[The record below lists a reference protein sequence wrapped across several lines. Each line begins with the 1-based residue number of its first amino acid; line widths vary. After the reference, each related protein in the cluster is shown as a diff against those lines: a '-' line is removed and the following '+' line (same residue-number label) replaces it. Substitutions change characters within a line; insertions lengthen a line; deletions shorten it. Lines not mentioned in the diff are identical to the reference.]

1 MTDLFIELLNQ
12 FTAGVDYQETL
23 TQVTDRFRMI
33 TQDLSLSNE
42 IPDHL
47 EKKIVE
53 LFSLKKSHEQLIDE
67 LKSFGEDTLARIF

>member
-47 EKKIVE
+47 EKR
-53 LFSLKKSHEQLIDE
+53 LWNYFL
-67 LKSFGEDTLARIF
+67 